1 MGSASGQ
8 TIVTNALTT
17 LGVVG
22 QGEIPSVS
30 DSNDALQELN
40 SMWEGWGIDE
50 GIIFAVQATQYVW
63 PTSTPSVAI
72 GPGATSPFNVALPT
86 RLYGAYWIPSSGP
99 RVPIKIVGQ
108 QEYSDHR
115 DLGATTALSP
125 DELYADWLVGSG
137 TGQSNLSLWPV
148 PTAAGHLELN
158 AGAPFSTWT
167 ISGTYNMP
175 LGYQDAINYGLAFRL
190 IPRYGMSIQ
199 PQITQ
204 SVTELAQKTEA
215 RIRQMNLINR
225 QLPKGTEENPITL
238 EAEAAQ
244 AVK

>member
-1 MGSASGQ
+1 M
-8 TIVTNALTT
+8 
-17 LGVVG
+17 
-22 QGEIPSVS
+22 P
-30 DSNDALQELN
+30 
-40 SMWEGWGIDE
+40 
-50 GIIFAVQATQYVW
+50 
-63 PTSTPSVAI
+63 I
-72 GPGATSPFNVALPT
+72 G
-86 RLYGAYWIPSSGP
+86 
-99 RVPIKIVGQ
+99 
-108 QEYSDHR
+108 
-115 DLGATTALSP
+115 
-125 DELYADWLVGSG
+125 WLVLAPGNPICLCG
-137 TGQSNLSLWPV
+137 PFQRP
-148 PTAAGHLELN
+148 PEHLELN

-225 QLPKGTEENPITL
+225 QLPKGTEENPITQ